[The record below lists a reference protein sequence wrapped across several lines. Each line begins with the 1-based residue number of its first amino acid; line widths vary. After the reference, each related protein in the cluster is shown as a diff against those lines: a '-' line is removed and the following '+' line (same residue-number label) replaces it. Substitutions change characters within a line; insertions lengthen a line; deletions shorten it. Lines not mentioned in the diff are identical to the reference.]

1 MARCCAS
8 SMIRFLT
15 FGVRDDHRVSFWNVL
30 SSDEEY
36 RSGLVDVVC
45 LFVFVVVA
53 VIVVGGERRKELVIP
68 RRRGRMVITSI
79 TFDFNDGMIVWS

>member
-15 FGVRDDHRVSFWNVL
+15 FGVRDDHRVSFWNVS

-36 RSGLVDVVC
+36 RSGLVAVVC
-45 LFVFVVVA
+45 LV

-79 TFDFNDGMIVWS
+79 TFDFNDAMIVWSEHS